1 MRAQLLV
8 CERSETRLSDLPS
21 LWLAEAELLCCVVW
35 IEAAEMEKNGER
47 HDLTAEDRVKLLFLQ
62 RHTKVKYVK
71 NVK

>member
-35 IEAAEMEKNGER
+35 IEAAEMEKN
-47 HDLTAEDRVKLLFLQ
+47 
-62 RHTKVKYVK
+62 
-71 NVK
+71 